1 MSKGTS
7 IKDALAKWSKENEQ
21 PAPEA
26 EEIKLICQ
34 LPPIDKMDTRFL
46 VKIFMTRKRNIKQSN
61 YWRTSCYLRSS
72 PF

>member
-46 VKIFMTRKRNIKQSN
+46 VKNFITRKK
-61 YWRTSCYLRSS
+61 
-72 PF
+72 